1 METYRTKKFCFRSP
15 NANLAQEYSISGS
28 CQPIAE
34 TVDYDDD
41 NGLSRWNCDGEVVND
56 QELTMMYVF

>member
-1 METYRTKKFCFRSP
+1 M
-15 NANLAQEYSISGS
+15 NDYSVSGS

-34 TVDYDDD
+34 TADGFVDYDGD
-41 NGLSRWNCDGEVVND
+41 NGLSRWNCDGEVISD